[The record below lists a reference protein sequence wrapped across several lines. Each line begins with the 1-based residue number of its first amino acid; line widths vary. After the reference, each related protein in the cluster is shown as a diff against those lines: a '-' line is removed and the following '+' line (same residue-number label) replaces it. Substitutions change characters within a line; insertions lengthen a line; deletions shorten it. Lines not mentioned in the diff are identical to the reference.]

1 MNFGGFICFQLCLS
15 GLTFCKLGFCGSILI
30 AGQKQQKFSEI
41 KAGLD
46 DADGL
51 VI

>member
-1 MNFGGFICFQLCLS
+1 MV
-15 GLTFCKLGFCGSILI
+15 I
-30 AGQKQQKFSEI
+30 AGQKQQRFSEI

-51 VI
+51 VIYNTEILLLFSS